1 MWLFFI
7 FQIFQGCDVV
17 VLRGPCPRLDDC
29 WTDLLPQEVLR
40 GPPGRLEVPRWRL
53 KMEIRFLKIKNRF
66 NCFLFL

>member
-1 MWLFFI
+1 MNQSYSTLEIKFTVPLKSVSLKFDYFI

-40 GPPGRLEVPRWRL
+40 GPPGRLEVPR
-53 KMEIRFLKIKNRF
+53 
-66 NCFLFL
+66 